1 MKRIL
6 IFWSIIFCSYIS
18 FAQEPVETKSLL
30 PEDGDVPNWNLK
42 DSVETYLGEDLFMYI
57 NGGADLYLEYGFDEV
72 AAGRYMNFQS
82 NSILVDVYKMSSID
96 AAYGVFTLSS
106 TSKGKPQMLGDQSF
120 LYDYY
125 LDLWKGPYFIRFTAN
140 KKDNGMIDTLMLF
153 AKTIVPKISINGKKP
168 QLTQAFHLPGFEI
181 TNLKY
186 ITGIVGLNNI
196 FNFGHG
202 SIAGFSEGLYA
213 KWEDKFLFVF
223 AYEDGRKRREWFASA
238 KGKMQMSKKFSNY
251 TAIYDG
257 FSVTDKAGNFFSFKP
272 YSKYIL
278 VVKGLG
284 WEEAKAV
291 FEKIQ
296 ANLDTF

>member
-1 MKRIL
+1 
-6 IFWSIIFCSYIS
+6 
-18 FAQEPVETKSLL
+18 
-30 PEDGDVPNWNLK
+30 
-42 DSVETYLGEDLFMYI
+42 
-57 NGGADLYLEYGFDEV
+57 
-72 AAGRYMNFQS
+72 
-82 NSILVDVYKMSSID
+82 
-96 AAYGVFTLSS
+96 
-106 TSKGKPQMLGDQSF
+106 
-120 LYDYY
+120 
-125 LDLWKGPYFIRFTAN
+125 
-140 KKDNGMIDTLMLF
+140 MLF

-168 QLTQAFHLPGFEI
+168 QLTQAFYLPGFEI
-181 TNLKY
+181 TNVKY
-186 ITGIVGLNNI
+186 ITGIIGLNNI

-202 SIAGFSEGLYA
+202 SIASFSEGIYG

-251 TAIYDG
+251 TAIYDS
-257 FSVTDKAGNFFSFKP
+257 FSVTDKAGSLFSFKP

-284 WEEAKAV
+284 LEEANAV

>member
-1 MKRIL
+1 MRKI
-6 IFWSIIFCSYIS
+6 IFIWSILFCTIIS
-18 FAQEPVETKSLL
+18 FAQNRVETKSLL
-30 PEDGDVPNWNLK
+30 PKEGDIPNWNLK

-72 AAGRYMNFQS
+72 AAGRYMNYQS
-82 NSILVDVYKMSSID
+82 NSILVDVFKMSSID

-106 TSKGKPQMLGDQSF
+106 TSKGKPQMLGDLSF

-125 LDLWKGPYFIRFTAN
+125 FDVWKGPYFMRFTAN
-140 KKDNGMIDTLMLF
+140 NKDNGMIDTLMLF

-168 QLTQAFHLPGFEI
+168 QLTQAFNLPGFKI

-186 ITGIVGLNNI
+186 ITGIIGLNNI

-202 SIAGFSEGLYA
+202 SIAGFSEGIYG

-251 TAIYDG
+251 TAVFDG
-257 FSVTDKAGNFFSFKP
+257 FSVTDKAGNLFSFKP

-284 WEEAKAV
+284 LEEANAV

-296 ANLDTF
+296 KNLDTF